1 MTGTMTREQAIKILL
16 TLPYLFG
23 KAVGFTKLT
32 PLHNK
37 WIKMMVNG
45 KGDVT
50 LQAHRGSYKTTSV
63 SLALAILM
71 ILYPNK
77 KIAFFRKTDTAVKEI
92 IIQTRKILEHPVTR
106 IFVFAI
112 WRTTIV
118 FTKNSATELNTN
130 LTNDPRGVSQLTGIG
145 TKSSITGKHYDI
157 IFTDDIVT
165 LIDRISKAEREATKV
180 FYQELRNLI
189 NRGGRIINT
198 GTPWHIEDAFTLMPN
213 IQRYDCYDTGL
224 ISKEDLEEIKRSMTA
239 SLFAANYELK
249 HIADEDVLFSDPTTG
264 ADIELVTN
272 GIAHVDAAY
281 YGEDYTAFTIVAIHD
296 GKFYVFG
303 KCWRKHI
310 DDCMSEIVTLYNEFL
325 CPKMFTETNADKG
338 YSARE
343 LKSKGIRVVTYHE
356 DMNKYLKISTYL
368 KGDWDNVVFVEG
380 TDDEYISQILDYNE
394 NAEHDD
400 CPDSLSSLIR
410 KLKKKRERGEEPKEY
425 HSITGM

>member
-1 MTGTMTREQAIKILL
+1 MRTMTRAQAIEILL
-16 TLPYLFG
+16 KFPYKFG

-32 PLHNK
+32 PLHNQ
-37 WIKMMVNG
+37 WIKMMVSG
-45 KGDVT
+45 LGDVT

-92 IIQTRKILEHPVTR
+92 IIQTRKILEHPVTQVF
-106 IFVFAI
+106 IFAI
-112 WRTTIV
+112 WRTNIV

-130 LTNDPRGVSQLTGIG
+130 LTNDPRGVSQLTGVG

-165 LIDRISKAEREATKV
+165 LIDRISKAERESTKL

-198 GTPWHIEDAFTLMPN
+198 GTPWHNEDAFTLMPN
-213 IQRYDCYDTGL
+213 IQKYDCYQTGL
-224 ISKEDLEEIKRSMTA
+224 IGAEELEAIKKSMTA

-249 HIADEDVLFSDPTTG
+249 HIADEDVLFSNPALG
-264 ADIELVTN
+264 ADITLVNN
-272 GIAHVDAAY
+272 GISHVDSAY

-296 GKFYVFG
+296 GKFYVYG

-310 DDCMSEIVTLYNEFL
+310 DDCMDEIVSLYGVFL
-325 CPKMFTETNADKG
+325 CSKIFTENNADKG
-338 YSARE
+338 YSAKEMKKRG
-343 LKSKGIRVVTYHE
+343 LRVVTYHE

-368 KGDWDNVVFVEG
+368 KGDWDNIVFVDG
-380 TDDEYISQILDYNE
+380 TDPEYISQILDYNE
-394 NAEHDD
+394 DAEHDD

-410 KLKKKRERGEEPKEY
+410 KMKKKRERNTEAKEY
-425 HSITGM
+425 QSIMGM